1 MVHQLSYC
9 ILIMTVRDQE
19 ANVSKKECHRSC
31 MSCKNPL
38 WYTDT
43 TLIVISEISKGTI
56 SIESADV
63 FVCYMLRV

>member
-1 MVHQLSYC
+1 
-9 ILIMTVRDQE
+9 MTVQDQG
-19 ANVSKKECHRSC
+19 ASVSKKKKECHRSC
-31 MSCKNPL
+31 MSCKNPP